1 MERSW
6 RNGKRTDKI
15 WTFDLD
21 AIIEVGAIRVENGK
35 LVETE
40 ELVFQELVRP
50 YKKIIPPRVEEVTGI
65 SKDMVKDARQIYDVF
80 NDFADFV
87 GDRVLVGYNS
97 RKFDS
102 GFLVRAGRYA
112 RRIERF
118 RHFDVLNEAEKYS
131 KNNNLE
137 NAKPETVGQSLGI
150 VNPEAHRALSDA
162 ITTAK
167 VYLELKEQM

>member
-1 MERSW
+1 
-6 RNGKRTDKI
+6 
-15 WTFDLD
+15 
-21 AIIEVGAIRVENGK
+21 
-35 LVETE
+35 
-40 ELVFQELVRP
+40 
-50 YKKIIPPRVEEVTGI
+50 
-65 SKDMVKDARQIYDVF
+65 MVKDARQIYDVF